1 MARYTLRVNGRSHA
15 VEAEPDDSLLF
26 ILREDLALTG
36 AKYGCGEGQCGAC
49 TVLIDGQ
56 AKRSCVTAIES
67 TAEHQI
73 TTIEGLAPRGRD
85 GDVRLHAV
93 QQAFLEL
100 EAFQCGYCTTGMVMA
115 AVGLLRTTPNPSA
128 EEIAR
133 RLDRNLCR
141 CGTYHRIVRAV
152 QLAASRLSA
161 PTSSSSR

>member
-1 MARYTLRVNGRSHA
+1 VARYPLRVNGRAHA
-15 VEAEPDDSLLF
+15 VEAEPGDALLF

-49 TVLIDGQ
+49 TVLVDGQ

-67 TAEHQI
+67 VTGHAI
-73 TTIEGLAPRGRD
+73 TTIEGLAD
-85 GDVRLHAV
+85 GDRLHAV

-100 EAFQCGYCTTGMVMA
+100 EAFQCGYCTAGMVMA
-115 AVGLLRTTPNPSA
+115 AVGLLRAMPKPS
-128 EEIAR
+128 EDDIAR

-161 PTSSSSR
+161 PAPSASR